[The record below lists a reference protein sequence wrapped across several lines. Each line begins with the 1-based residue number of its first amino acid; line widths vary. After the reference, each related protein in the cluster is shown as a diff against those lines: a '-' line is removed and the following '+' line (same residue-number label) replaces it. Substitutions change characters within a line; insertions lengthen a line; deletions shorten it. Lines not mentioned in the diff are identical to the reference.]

1 MELRLKDHGVTLN
14 IAVWKEDGDIIPA
27 YALDACGLGPYHRG
41 STQIASLLGFFGSW
55 FIDRSNARC
64 GHVHL
69 QEKRG
74 HQNYSGRH
82 NEQVTSTLLHRYGVW
97 S

>member
-55 FIDRSNARC
+55 FIDRSNARYTFRKK
-64 GHVHL
+64 GVI
-69 QEKRG
+69 RII
-74 HQNYSGRH
+74 
-82 NEQVTSTLLHRYGVW
+82 QVGIVNR
-97 S
+97 